1 MIVPASTL
9 SASPASKDSGLTKSS
24 RAPATIRSS
33 LRFFFCERLCVTI
46 ARTIREG
53 AVASCS
59 PAFCSTAEGGCRRVG
74 RSPYDARFVA
84 THHTHDRFDSL
95 FGLAILRRPFQV
107 HRILRPGRNSLLPSL
122 RVARLRT
129 STALMGFSPFAGLL
143 PPVGGS
149 PHRSF
154 VQSYAS
160 GAYARENCFAMR
172 LARFYASGPACRLVR
187 SSRGSFSPASGVI
200 LQTCLSI
207 AKALGSGTD

>member
-1 MIVPASTL
+1 M

-143 PPVGGS
+143 PPVGGT

-154 VQSYAS
+154 TRHTLQGRTPERIASQCDSRVSTRPGLHVVWFGRHADRFHPRAASSCKRVCQS
-160 GAYARENCFAMR
+160 RR
-172 LARFYASGPACRLVR
+172 P
-187 SSRGSFSPASGVI
+187 
-200 LQTCLSI
+200 
-207 AKALGSGTD
+207 